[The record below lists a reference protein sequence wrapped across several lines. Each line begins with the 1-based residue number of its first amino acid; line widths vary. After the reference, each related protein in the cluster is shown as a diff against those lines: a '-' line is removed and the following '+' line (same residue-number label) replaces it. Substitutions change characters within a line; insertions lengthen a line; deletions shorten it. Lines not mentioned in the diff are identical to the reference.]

1 MNPPAQPARAHGSE
15 PVSGEAA
22 TRALSLLQ
30 NSELFGRLDTTSL
43 AALAEKSRFVEYAR
57 KESIVAPA
65 ERPQGIYL
73 VESGLVKLVFYSYRG
88 HEKSIA
94 LLGAGKAFGQAE
106 CFSGKPMHCHA
117 LCLLPARVLLLGKTA
132 VRSMAETN
140 AQFGLCIIDCLSRQ
154 YDALVRD
161 IKYTSGYGASQ
172 RIVSFLL
179 YRAAAE
185 DELSGVVELE
195 TTKAAVA
202 GRLGLSP
209 ESFSRTLRYL
219 SSRGL
224 ITVHKRTITIPDIPR
239 LEDLLEKS
247 LDEGR
252 PLASR

>member
-1 MNPPAQPARAHGSE
+1 
-15 PVSGEAA
+15 
-22 TRALSLLQ
+22 
-30 NSELFGRLDTTSL
+30 
-43 AALAEKSRFVEYAR
+43 
-57 KESIVAPA
+57 
-65 ERPQGIYL
+65 
-73 VESGLVKLVFYSYRG
+73 
-88 HEKSIA
+88 
-94 LLGAGKAFGQAE
+94 
-106 CFSGKPMHCHA
+106 
-117 LCLLPARVLLLGKTA
+117 
-132 VRSMAETN
+132 
-140 AQFGLCIIDCLSRQ
+140 
-154 YDALVRD
+154 
-161 IKYTSGYGASQ
+161 KYTSGYGASQ

-209 ESFSRTLRYL
+209 ESLSRTLRYL

-224 ITVHKRTITIPDIPR
+224 IAVHRRTIRIPDIPR

>member
-1 MNPPAQPARAHGSE
+1 MTRIKKLRGLRLHDFLRSARSAFPLNPPAQPGQANRSAAA
-15 PVSGEAA
+15 SGDASIAA
-22 TRALSLLQ
+22 LALLQ
-30 NSELFGRLDTTSL
+30 KSDLFGRLGTASL

-117 LCLLPARVLLLGKTA
+117 LCLLPARVLLLGKAA

-179 YRAAAE
+179 
-185 DELSGVVELE
+185 
-195 TTKAAVA
+195 
-202 GRLGLSP
+202 
-209 ESFSRTLRYL
+209 
-219 SSRGL
+219 
-224 ITVHKRTITIPDIPR
+224 
-239 LEDLLEKS
+239 
-247 LDEGR
+247 
-252 PLASR
+252 